1 MHASYK
7 YYFYAN
13 CSNNITIPYPV
24 INTPSFVLRSASST
38 LPMDYSYTLP
48 KLDMPSQCDRR
59 LEHLTTPHT
68 SCRLATATLIHVP
81 LEGESVRPAGITAFA
96 AHVLEVEV
104 GRPDV
109 LGDVL
114 NMHAVAGR
122 EVKGAARARA
132 GADAAGPPTDDAT
145 RAMWS
150 GVFVGGVEMLAEGD
164 LVDGD
169 FFVAVVDQAAHDGR
183 RLDVRSRFRRQ

>member
-1 MHASYK
+1 
-7 YYFYAN
+7 
-13 CSNNITIPYPV
+13 
-24 INTPSFVLRSASST
+24 
-38 LPMDYSYTLP
+38 
-48 KLDMPSQCDRR
+48 
-59 LEHLTTPHT
+59 
-68 SCRLATATLIHVP
+68 VP
-81 LEGESVRPAGITAFA
+81 LEGESVRPAGISTLS

-114 NMHAVAGR
+114 DMHAVAGR

-132 GADAAGPPTDDAT
+132 GADAAGPSTDDAM

-150 GVFVGGVEMLAEGD
+150 GVSVGGVEMLAEGD

-169 FFVAVVDQAAHDGR
+169 FFVAVVDHAVHDGR
-183 RLDVRSRFRRQ
+183 RLDVGSRFRRQR